1 MPPAALT
8 MIMKKKYT
16 TKNPKNIIPKKS
28 LGQNFLVNQGVLN
41 KIIVAAEIKKDDI
54 ILEVGPGT
62 GNLTKKLASAA
73 KEVIAVEKDGRLIDQ
88 LKTKFSE
95 NGNVKI
101 IEGDILEFN
110 PEAYS
115 LKSGEYK
122 IVANIPYYITSHFLR
137 IIFESAGWRMAQP
150 KLIVLMIQK
159 EVAQRIMA
167 KPPHMNLLALSV
179 QFYAEPK
186 IVGYVSR
193 GSFQP
198 MPKVDS
204 AIIKLTP
211 KNNNR
216 LLTIDNGHFFKV
228 IRAGFSEKR
237 KQLLNNLAK
246 NFDTT
251 KEKIKNIF
259 SSAGIKEKARA
270 ENLSLQ
276 EWEKLA
282 ELLTN

>member
-28 LGQNFLVNQGVLN
+28 LGQNFLVNRGVLN

-186 IVGYVSR
+186 IISSVSR

-204 AIIKLTP
+204 AIIKLETRDTRHETRE
-211 KNNNR
+211 KQEK
-216 LLTIDNGHFFKV
+216 LFEI

-237 KQLLNNLAK
+237 KQLIGNLAK
-246 NFDTT
+246 NFGAT
-251 KEKIKNIF
+251 KEKIKNIL
-259 SSAGIKEKARA
+259 SSAGIKENARA
-270 ENLSLQ
+270 ENLSLE
-276 EWEKLA
+276 EWQKLA
-282 ELLTN
+282 KLLQN

>member
-186 IVGYVSR
+186 IISSVSR
-193 GSFQP
+193 GSFRP
-198 MPKVDS
+198 IPKIDS
-204 AIIKLTP
+204 AIIKLETRDTRHETRE
-211 KNNNR
+211 KQEK
-216 LLTIDNGHFFKV
+216 LFEI

-237 KQLLNNLAK
+237 KQLIGNLAK
-246 NFDTT
+246 NFGAT
-251 KEKIKNIF
+251 KEKIKNIL
-259 SSAGIKEKARA
+259 SSAGINENARA
-270 ENLSLQ
+270 ENLSLE
-276 EWEKLA
+276 EWQKLA
-282 ELLTN
+282 KLSQN

>member
-1 MPPAALT
+1 

-186 IVGYVSR
+186 IISSVSR

-204 AIIKLTP
+204 AIIKLETRDTRHETRE
-211 KNNNR
+211 KQEK
-216 LLTIDNGHFFKV
+216 LFEI

-237 KQLLNNLAK
+237 KQLIGNLAK
-246 NFDTT
+246 NFGAT
-251 KEKIKNIF
+251 KEKIKNIL
-259 SSAGIKEKARA
+259 SSAGIKENARA
-270 ENLSLQ
+270 ENLSLE
-276 EWEKLA
+276 EWQKLA
-282 ELLTN
+282 KLLQN

>member
-186 IVGYVSR
+186 IISSVSR

-204 AIIKLTP
+204 AIIKLETRDTRHETRE
-211 KNNNR
+211 KQEK
-216 LLTIDNGHFFKV
+216 LFEI

-237 KQLLNNLAK
+237 KQLIGNLAK
-246 NFDTT
+246 NFGAT
-251 KEKIKNIF
+251 KEKIKNIL
-259 SSAGIKEKARA
+259 SSAGIKENARA
-270 ENLSLQ
+270 ENLSLE
-276 EWEKLA
+276 EWQKLA
-282 ELLTN
+282 KLLQN